1 MADDTTKVDPWILT
15 VIIVMI
21 MVFFGTFWAF
31 GNMMDV
37 QFEALQSEIR
47 AVRTSTDQIKRDL
60 TQLRI
65 STPKPS
71 AGAAAAEPAAAEET
85 ETGEAETGESE

>member
-21 MVFFGTFWAF
+21 LVFFGTFWAF

-47 AVRTSTDQIKRDL
+47 AVRTSTDQVKSDL
-60 TQLRI
+60 TQLRL
-65 STPKPS
+65 STPKPI
-71 AGAAAAEPAAAEET
+71 AAKRGEVPAAEDETEAEPGAEE
-85 ETGEAETGESE
+85 SE